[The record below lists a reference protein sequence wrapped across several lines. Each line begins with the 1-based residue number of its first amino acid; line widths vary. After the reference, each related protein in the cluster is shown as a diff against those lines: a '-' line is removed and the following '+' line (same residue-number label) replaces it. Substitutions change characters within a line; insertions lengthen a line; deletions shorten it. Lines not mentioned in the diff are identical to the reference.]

1 MAGRDNVVGSSA
13 DTLAAAAPLAMGA
26 VLATTL
32 RATKDEDEIW
42 RDLGDGALG
51 TTSAMPFVA
60 IIVVAV
66 VIGLAVSRRSG
77 AAHLRVVAAAGS
89 TALVA
94 GALVGVIHVVAR
106 VSGDD
111 GQGELIVAGGLVL
124 RVIAAALVGGL
135 LAAPLAFRRIG
146 PTSVLTSTA
155 VLLAVFVLPWAA
167 GFEDNSL
174 HPTPSRLTLV
184 FVLIPLLVSVVP
196 ATRLPGFRGGAF
208 AVAVILLGIAMGAL
222 PWILDDA
229 MACDDDDCVPLPL
242 AGSWILVGALWLGSA
257 AIGRSWDTRTEAS
270 R

>member
-1 MAGRDNVVGSSA
+1 MAGRDTVAGSAA
-13 DTLAAAAPLAMGA
+13 DTVAAAAPLAMGA

-51 TTSAMPFVA
+51 TTSAMPFVLM
-60 IIVVAV
+60 IVVSVAL
-66 VIGLAVSRRSG
+66 GLLMSRRRG
-77 AAHLRVVAAAGS
+77 PAHLRVVAAAGV
-89 TALVA
+89 TATIA
-94 GALVGVIHVVAR
+94 GALVGVLHIVAR

-111 GQGELIVAGGLVL
+111 GQGELVVAGDLVL
-124 RVIAAALVGGL
+124 RILAAALVGGL

-174 HPTPSRLTLV
+174 HPTPSRLSLV
-184 FVLIPLLVSVVP
+184 FVLIPLLVCVVP
-196 ATRLPGFRGGAF
+196 ATRLPGFGGGAF
-208 AVAVILLGIAMGAL
+208 AIAVILLGVALGAL

-257 AIGRSWDTRTEAS
+257 AIGRSWDTSREAA